1 VTRTLTGI
9 VVLLVMALAASAGVE
24 AQSRDDIQIRV
35 HVDSVSPLMTGFV
48 TMRRAHLG
56 MNVNLRAGDTDRYGA
71 LINSVSPNGPADRA
85 GIRSGDIIVVLNDES
100 LLDDEHVVTAE
111 DGSSVP
117 GLRLIAVASKL
128 DPDDTINVELRRDDR
143 TKLLSLV
150 TESWPTMVREWT
162 TPEGDW
168 GVKFGEDSLL
178 VEFEKAMPRV
188 RTRVLSPGG
197 NLFFA
202 DPLFELELAPM
213 NAELG
218 GYFGTSSGVLVIS
231 VPEGSGLGLKGGD
244 VVLAV
249 DGRATENPS
258 HLHRILR
265 SYQSDEGFELSIMR
279 NLSRLTVQGALR
291 R

>member
-1 VTRTLTGI
+1 M
-9 VVLLVMALAASAGVE
+9 VLALGAGAGAE
-24 AQSRDDIQIRV
+24 AQSRDGISIQV

-48 TMRRAHLG
+48 TLRRAHLG

-85 GIRSGDIIVVLNDES
+85 GIRSGDIVVALDDES
-100 LLDDEHVVTAE
+100 LFDDEHIVTAD

-117 GLRLIAVASKL
+117 GLRLIALASKL
-128 DPDDTINVELRRDDR
+128 DPDDTINVELRRGDR
-143 TKLLSLV
+143 TLRLSLA
-150 TESWPTMVREWT
+150 TESWPTMVSEWR
-162 TPEGDW
+162 TPEGAW
-168 GVKFGEDSLL
+168 GVRFGEDSLL

-188 RTRVLSPGG
+188 RTRVLGPGG

-202 DPLFELELAPM
+202 DPLFDLELAPM

-218 GYFGTSSGVLVIS
+218 NYFGTTSGVLVIS
-231 VPEGSGLGLKGGD
+231 VPEGSGLQLKGGD

-249 DGRATENPS
+249 DGRTTENPS

-265 SYQSDEGFELSIMR
+265 SYQSNEQFELSIMR
-279 NLSRLTVQGALR
+279 NQKRMTVRGALSR
-291 R
+291 

>member
-1 VTRTLTGI
+1 
-9 VVLLVMALAASAGVE
+9 LLVTASGVTAGME
-24 AQSRDDIQIRV
+24 AQVRDDLRIRV

-48 TMRRAHLG
+48 TLRRAHLG
-56 MNVNLRAGDTDRYGA
+56 MNVNLRAGDTDRFGA

-111 DGSSVP
+111 DGSSIP
-117 GLRLIAVASKL
+117 GLRLIALASKL
-128 DPDDTINVELRRDDR
+128 DPHDTINVELRRDNR
-143 TKLLSLV
+143 TRQLSLV

-162 TPEGDW
+162 TPEGEW
-168 GVKFGEDSLL
+168 GVQFGQDSL
-178 VEFEKAMPRV
+178 VVDFEKAMPRV

-197 NLFFA
+197 NLFFS
-202 DPLFELELAPM
+202 DPLFDLELAPM
-213 NAELG
+213 NVELG
-218 GYFGTSSGVLVIS
+218 SYFGTSSGVLVIS

-249 DGRATENPS
+249 DGRTTDNPS

-265 SYQSDEGFELSIMR
+265 SYQSNEGFELSIMR
-279 NLSRLTVQGALR
+279 NQSRMTVRGTLSR
-291 R
+291 

>member
-1 VTRTLTGI
+1 M
-9 VVLLVMALAASAGVE
+9 VMASGVTAGME
-24 AQSRDDIQIRV
+24 AQARDDLRIRV

-48 TMRRAHLG
+48 TLRRAHLG

-85 GIRSGDIIVVLNDES
+85 GIRSGDIIVTLNDES

-111 DGSSVP
+111 DGSSIP
-117 GLRLIAVASKL
+117 GLRLIALASKL

-143 TKLLSLV
+143 TKQLSLV
-150 TESWPTMVREWT
+150 TESWPTVVREWT
-162 TPEGDW
+162 TPEGEW
-168 GVKFGEDSLL
+168 GVQFGQDSL
-178 VEFEKAMPRV
+178 VVDFEKAMPRV

-197 NLFFA
+197 NLFFS
-202 DPLFELELAPM
+202 DPLFDLELAPM

-218 GYFGTSSGVLVIS
+218 SYFGTSSGVLVIS

-249 DGRATENPS
+249 DGRTTDNPS

-279 NLSRLTVQGALR
+279 NQSRMTVRGTLSR
-291 R
+291 

>member
-1 VTRTLTGI
+1 MASGVT
-9 VVLLVMALAASAGVE
+9 AGME
-24 AQSRDDIQIRV
+24 AQARDDLRIRV

-48 TMRRAHLG
+48 TLRRAHLG

-85 GIRSGDIIVVLNDES
+85 GIRSGDIIVMLNDES

-111 DGSSVP
+111 DGSSIP
-117 GLRLIAVASKL
+117 GLRLIALASKL
-128 DPDDTINVELRRDDR
+128 DPDDTINVELRRGDK
-143 TKLLSLV
+143 TKQLSLV

-162 TPEGDW
+162 TPEGEW
-168 GVKFGEDSLL
+168 GVQFGQDSL
-178 VEFEKAMPRV
+178 VVDFEKAMPRV

-197 NLFFA
+197 NLFFS
-202 DPLFELELAPM
+202 DPLFDLELAPM

-218 GYFGTSSGVLVIS
+218 SYFGTSSGVLVIS

-249 DGRATENPS
+249 DGRTTDNPS

-265 SYQSDEGFELSIMR
+265 SYQSDEGFEISIMR
-279 NLSRLTVQGALR
+279 NQSRMTVRGTLSR
-291 R
+291 

>member
-1 VTRTLTGI
+1 
-9 VVLLVMALAASAGVE
+9 ME
-24 AQSRDDIQIRV
+24 AQARDDLRIRV

-48 TMRRAHLG
+48 TLRRAHLG

-85 GIRSGDIIVVLNDES
+85 GIRSGDIIVMLNDES

-111 DGSSVP
+111 DGSSIP
-117 GLRLIAVASKL
+117 GLRLIALASKL
-128 DPDDTINVELRRDDR
+128 DPDDTINVELRRGDK
-143 TKLLSLV
+143 TKQLSLV

-162 TPEGDW
+162 TPEGEW
-168 GVKFGEDSLL
+168 GVQFGQDSL
-178 VEFEKAMPRV
+178 VVDFEKAMPRV

-197 NLFFA
+197 NLFFS
-202 DPLFELELAPM
+202 DPLFDLELAPM

-218 GYFGTSSGVLVIS
+218 SYFGTSSGVLVIS

-249 DGRATENPS
+249 DGRTTDNPS

-265 SYQSDEGFELSIMR
+265 SYQSDEGFEISIMR
-279 NLSRLTVQGALR
+279 NQSRMTVRGTLSR
-291 R
+291 

>member
-1 VTRTLTGI
+1 MASGVT
-9 VVLLVMALAASAGVE
+9 AGME
-24 AQSRDDIQIRV
+24 AQARDDLRIRV

-48 TMRRAHLG
+48 TLRRAHLG

-85 GIRSGDIIVVLNDES
+85 GIRSGDIIVMLNDES
-100 LLDDEHVVTAE
+100 LLDDKHVVTAE
-111 DGSSVP
+111 DGSSIP
-117 GLRLIAVASKL
+117 GLRLIALASKL
-128 DPDDTINVELRRDDR
+128 DPDDTINVELRRGDR
-143 TKLLSLV
+143 TKQLSLV

-162 TPEGDW
+162 TPEGEW
-168 GVKFGEDSLL
+168 GVQFGQDSL
-178 VEFEKAMPRV
+178 VVDFEKAMPRV

-197 NLFFA
+197 NLFFS
-202 DPLFELELAPM
+202 DPLFDLELAPM

-218 GYFGTSSGVLVIS
+218 SYFGTSSGVLVIS

-249 DGRATENPS
+249 DGRTTDNPS

-265 SYQSDEGFELSIMR
+265 SYQSDEGFEISIMR
-279 NLSRLTVQGALR
+279 NQSRMTVRGTLSR
-291 R
+291 